1 MERHVI
7 GFLRASLLWLGAGVT
22 LGVVMAM
29 RPALTAYRPAHLHML
44 LLGFVT
50 MMIAGVSYH
59 VLPRFAATSLHSVQL
74 AQVHFVLANLGL
86 ALLASG
92 FIARVHGASL
102 APVMLG
108 VGGTLSAA
116 GAYCFAF
123 NLWRTLDR
131 AAVASHRLAPLKP
144 IRVL

>member
-22 LGVVMAM
+22 LGVVMAI
-29 RPALTAYRPAHLHML
+29 RPALTAYRPAHMHMM

-50 MMIAGVSYH
+50 MMIAGVAYH
-59 VLPRFAATSLHSVQL
+59 VIPRFAATSLHSVPL
-74 AQVHFVLANLGL
+74 ARVHFVLANTGL

-102 APVMLG
+102 APAMLG
-108 VGGTLSAA
+108 VGGALSAA
-116 GAYCFAF
+116 GAYCLAF

-131 AAVASHRLAPLKP
+131 AAVGPQRLAPLR
-144 IRVL
+144 RVA